1 MTKALVISNMGPGD
15 ITFEHDLGV
24 WNVTRALR
32 DCRNGKH
39 KRYWDRVED
48 VYKGSAAIEFD
59 EAKVVALLEVAEF
72 EPLIAVVENGAIW
85 LIDGRHRLEVMHR
98 RGDEKFIWY
107 VIEEADAAHYHVL
120 YNGERHPPWK
130 PTLSAKR
137 LGVQP

>member
-1 MTKALVISNMGPGD
+1 
-15 ITFEHDLGV
+15 
-24 WNVTRALR
+24 
-32 DCRNGKH
+32 
-39 KRYWDRVED
+39 
-48 VYKGSAAIEFD
+48 
-59 EAKVVALLEVAEF
+59 
-72 EPLIAVVENGAIW
+72 
-85 LIDGRHRLEVMHR
+85 MHR